1 MRKRILA
8 LLLAAATA
16 LGLCACAPE
25 GDRADSGKLSVVCSL
40 FPYYDFVRVIGGEW
54 VEPRLL
60 VAAGREAHS
69 FEPTPADVIRVSRA
83 DVFVYNGGEGE
94 QWVDEIL
101 SSAGENIPTVLRMMD
116 YAQTLEEEPVDGDS
130 HDDHD
135 DHDGHDGH
143 DHDSDEIEYDEHI
156 WTSPVEAEKLCR
168 AICDALCA
176 ADPAHAADFR
186 ANLAEYLTE
195 LSELD
200 ADFRQ
205 VCREKKRDLLVFG
218 DRFPLLYFCREYG
231 LRYRAAFHGCSSD
244 TEPSLYT
251 LKFLIDKVR
260 EEQIPVVYALELSS
274 QRVAE
279 SIAETTGARVVTF
292 YSCQTVSQAD
302 WAAGEGCA
310 EMWRRCERGYAEW
323 IRKFYWPAGMPA
335 WAMRARPFGSIWI
348 FRCAGGTTSASW
360 VKTAPASPR
369 CSKACWACCPPCRAA
384 LSGAGRSG
392 AEPSAICPSRPGP
405 KRTFPPR

>member
-25 GDRADSGKLSVVCSL
+25 GGRAASGKLSVVCSL

-130 HDDHD
+130 HD
-135 DHDGHDGH
+135 GHDGH

-156 WTSPVEAEKLCR
+156 WTSPVNAMKLVDVIGDTL
-168 AICDALCA
+168 AQ
-176 ADPAHAADFR
+176 ADPAHADIYHQGAASYKKELEEIDAGFREVCANRKRNMIVMGDKFPFRYLAD
-186 ANLAEYLTE
+186 EYQ
-195 LSELD
+195 LD
-200 ADFRQ
+200 
-205 VCREKKRDLLVFG
+205 
-218 DRFPLLYFCREYG
+218 
-231 LRYRAAFHGCSSD
+231 YRAAFSGCSSD
-244 TEPSLYT
+244 TEPSAKTIAY
-251 LKFLIDKVR
+251 LIDKVK
-260 EEQIPVVYALELSS
+260 EEQIPAVYYLELSS
-274 QRVAE
+274 HRVAE
-279 SIAETTGARVVTF
+279 IIGEET
-292 YSCQTVSQAD
+292 
-302 WAAGEGCA
+302 
-310 EMWRRCERGYAEW
+310 
-323 IRKFYWPAGMPA
+323 
-335 WAMRARPFGSIWI
+335 
-348 FRCAGGTTSASW
+348 
-360 VKTAPASPR
+360 
-369 CSKACWACCPPCRAA
+369 
-384 LSGAGRSG
+384 G
-392 AEPSAICPSRPGP
+392 AEPLLLHSCHNVTRAQFDAGITYAGLMRQNIENLRKGID
-405 KRTFPPR
+405 

>member
-1 MRKRILA
+1 MRKRFLA
-8 LLLAAATA
+8 LLLAGAVA
-16 LGLCACAPE
+16 LGLCGCTPVE
-25 GDRADSGKLSVVCSL
+25 EDSGRLSVVCSL

-69 FEPTPADVIRVSRA
+69 FEPTPTDVIRVSRA

-101 SSAGENIPTVLRMMD
+101 SFAGESIPTVLRMMD
-116 YAQTLEEEPVDGDS
+116 YAQ
-130 HDDHD
+130 
-135 DHDGHDGH
+135 
-143 DHDSDEIEYDEHI
+143 IEYDEHI

-168 AICDALCA
+168 TICDALCA

-279 SIAETTGARVVTF
+279 AIAETTGTRVVTF
-292 YSCQTVSQAD
+292 YSCQTVSAAD
-302 WAAGEGCA
+302 WAAGEGYLSL
-310 EMWRRCERGYAEW
+310 MRRN
-323 IRKFYWPAGMPA
+323 
-335 WAMRARPFGSIWI
+335 
-348 FRCAGGTTSASW
+348 
-360 VKTAPASPR
+360 V
-369 CSKACWACCPPCRAA
+369 AA
-384 LSGAGRSG
+384 LREG
-392 AEPSAICPSRPGP
+392 IC
-405 KRTFPPR
+405 

>member
-25 GDRADSGKLSVVCSL
+25 GDRTDSGKLSVVCSL

-156 WTSPVEAEKLCR
+156 WTSPVEAEKLFR

-176 ADPAHAADFR
+176 AEPAHAADFR

-279 SIAETTGARVVTF
+279 AIAETTGARVVTF

-302 WAAGEGCA
+302 WAAGEGYLSL
-310 EMWRRCERGYAEW
+310 M
-323 IRKFYWPAGMPA
+323 
-335 WAMRARPFGSIWI
+335 
-348 FRCAGGTTSASW
+348 
-360 VKTAPASPR
+360 
-369 CSKACWACCPPCRAA
+369 CRNVAA
-384 LSGAGRSG
+384 LREG
-392 AEPSAICPSRPGP
+392 IC
-405 KRTFPPR
+405 

>member
-25 GDRADSGKLSVVCSL
+25 GERADSGKLSVVCSL

-69 FEPTPADVIRVSRA
+69 FEPTPVDVIRVSRA
-83 DVFVYNGGEGE
+83 DVFIYNGGEGE

-101 SSAGENIPTVLRMMD
+101 NSAGGNIPTVLRMMD
-116 YAQTLEEEPVDGDS
+116 YAETIQEEPVDG
-130 HDDHD
+130 HGHDHD
-135 DHDGHDGH
+135 DHDHDGH
-143 DHDSDEIEYDEHI
+143 DHDGHGTDSDEIEYDEHI

-176 ADPAHAADFR
+176 ADPAHAVDFR

-205 VCREKKRDLLVFG
+205 VVSEKKRDLLVFG

-231 LRYRAAFHGCSSD
+231 LNYRAAFHGCSSD

-274 QRVAE
+274 QKLAE
-279 SIAETTGARVVTF
+279 AIAETTGARVVTF
-292 YSCQTVSQAD
+292 YSCQTVSAAD
-302 WAAGEGCA
+302 WAAGEGYLSL
-310 EMWRRCERGYAEW
+310 MRRN
-323 IRKFYWPAGMPA
+323 
-335 WAMRARPFGSIWI
+335 
-348 FRCAGGTTSASW
+348 
-360 VKTAPASPR
+360 V
-369 CSKACWACCPPCRAA
+369 AA
-384 LSGAGRSG
+384 LREG
-392 AEPSAICPSRPGP
+392 IC
-405 KRTFPPR
+405 